1 MKIKKAALTA
11 VSLAI
16 SLCVAGCS
24 SSGSSVQTEIADN
37 TLPSAA
43 SETTEPAPLEKYVM
57 NCREITHYVL
67 DESGAGHPA
76 YMEVT
81 DETYISDILGY
92 DMSIAEDSS
101 VNVQLISA
109 NLFELTVIRAGEENA
124 DAVEKMLEEHKDYLI
139 NQAAYYPSQVKAAEA
154 TRIAHVNSYYYLI
167 CSEEPA
173 ELEKQLLSYV
183 LRG

>member
-1 MKIKKAALTA
+1 MKIKKAAFTA

-24 SSGSSVQTEIADN
+24 FSGSSVQTEIADN

-43 SETTEPAPLEKYVM
+43 SETAEPAPLEKYVM

-109 NLFELTVIRAGEENA
+109 NLFELTVIRASGDNVK
-124 DAVEKMLEEHKDYLI
+124 AVKDMLEARKTYLRE
-139 NQAAYYPSQVKAAEA
+139 QAAFYPSQVAAADA
-154 TRIAHVNSYYYLI
+154 TRVGEVNGVCYLI
-167 CSEEPA
+167 CSEKSA
-173 ELEKQLLSYV
+173 DIEKDLMFHILNN
-183 LRG
+183 